1 MLGRVDRSG
10 YTYCFLAENLS
21 QGIHH
26 AEVRATRQGNRIL
39 VARRAAGPQS
49 HDIFG
54 SLFRS
59 HLQCAARV
67 APRSILRAAA
77 VIVLHVTRRG
87 PCKVAADLIIL
98 PSHDHGMDGIVDEQ
112 RNGLARK
119 RVKPDHGQRFVRR
132 PLIVVAQPPAVLARI
147 FPPID
152 IHISLSRPCP
162 DLCRLEA
169 LFRLADG
176 FDGSVFNLFGVDR
189 RLRRVVAIHAE
200 RRRRAVVVHRSQD
213 QVFGGDAG
221 LLRDPLRHG
230 FPDPVGHADQFPG
243 DDGRGPGAIA
253 QHDSP
258 RVDVIVNA
266 LETLF
271 AAGIAAHWQGR
282 VGGRRDIDFCGA
294 RLQRP
299 AFGRLRRLKFRA
311 KEKRWRKQQGH
322 IQQERSP
329 DRGCAR

>member
-1 MLGRVDRSG
+1 MVSTSPDTPAKAISLIVSRPSRMWTASDSSHLYSLRGSG
-10 YTYCFLAENLS
+10 PGSTFLPGQVTNCCLPQMCPCSVVWIAP
-21 QGIHH
+21 
-26 AEVRATRQGNRIL
+26 ATRT
-39 VARRAAGPQS
+39 ASSP
-49 HDIFG
+49 
-54 SLFRS
+54 
-59 HLQCAARV
+59 
-67 APRSILRAAA
+67 
-77 VIVLHVTRRG
+77 
-87 PCKVAADLIIL
+87 
-98 PSHDHGMDGIVDEQ
+98 
-112 RNGLARK
+112 
-119 RVKPDHGQRFVRR
+119 
-132 PLIVVAQPPAVLARI
+132 RI
-147 FPPID
+147 FPRVSTMLKSEPRARETGFWSPAAPLV
-152 IHISLSRPCP
+152 HNATTFSEVFSRRCP

-169 LFRLADG
+169 VFRLADG

-189 RLRRVVAIHAE
+189 RLRRVVAIDAQ
-200 RRRRAVVVHRSQD
+200 RRRSAVVVHRSQD

-230 FPDPVGHADQFPG
+230 FPDRVGHADQFPG

-253 QHDSP
+253 QHDGP

-282 VGGRRDIDFCGA
+282 AGCRRDVDFCGA

-311 KEKRWRKQQGH
+311 KEDQRCRKRQGH

-329 DRGCAR
+329 DRACAR